1 MTRLLRGHGW
11 AVGPTVTSIAASGTA
26 AAATLVIARGIGAAA
41 FGHFTVVL
49 TIALIVNVGML
60 MSLHFVMYQ
69 ELPRAAPADR
79 PELVT
84 AALFATLVLAA
95 AVAAVALLAA
105 PLLTAVLGVD
115 LRTLCFA
122 LALAFA
128 LTVNQ
133 LTESF
138 LRGLKRYVLVANL
151 RLAVA
156 VAYLAAASVSLLAF
170 GVRDAEVYLVAL
182 IGMYVV
188 FALLAFAG
196 FEVAP
201 RTWSR
206 TRVRA
211 LYRHGG
217 FVTVIA
223 ALLGILFGVD
233 VLLLNQ
239 LAERYEVGVYSVYNG
254 FPRRLLVVILTEG
267 VAVVLLPSLAT
278 ADKPAALRRV
288 TRIGPAAGAGMAVLS
303 FAGSAVFFLVLRDDY
318 PYSLALM
325 ALSALGIGVHAVLHL
340 YFFVL
345 SMDGLRGAK
354 VFIGCLAVSLPVGV
368 ACQAAFIAW
377 WGLVGALVAFLLTNA
392 LLVAVVVATTGR
404 VYRLLPAAVR

>member
-26 AAATLVIARGIGAAA
+26 AATTLVIARGIGAAA

-79 PELVT
+79 PAQVT

-95 AVAAVALLAA
+95 GVTVAALLAS

-128 LTVNQ
+128 ITINQ

-138 LRGLKRYVLVANL
+138 LRGLKRYVLVAGL

-156 VAYLAAASVSLLAF
+156 VAYLAAASTSLLVF
-170 GVRDAEVYLVAL
+170 GVRDAEFYLVAL

-188 FALLAFAG
+188 FALLAFTG

-201 RTWSR
+201 RTWSLPR
-206 TRVRA
+206 AGA
-211 LYRHGG
+211 LYRHGAY
-217 FVTVIA
+217 VTAIA
-223 ALLGILFGVD
+223 ALLGVLFGVD
-233 VLLLNQ
+233 VILLNQ
-239 LAERYEVGVYSVYNG
+239 LGERYEVGVYSVYNG
-254 FPRRLLVVILTEG
+254 FPRRLLVVLLTEG
-267 VAVVLLPSLAT
+267 IGVVLLPTLAT
-278 ADKPAALRRV
+278 ADKPAVLRRIA
-288 TRIGPAAGAGMAVLS
+288 RIGPAAGAGMALLS
-303 FAGSAVFFLVLRDDY
+303 FAGSALFFLVLRDDY
-318 PYSLALM
+318 PYSFGLM
-325 ALSALGIGVHAVLHL
+325 ALAAAGIGAHAVLHL

-345 SMDGLRGAK
+345 SMDGVRGAK
-354 VFIGCLAVSLPVGV
+354 VFIGCLAAGLPAGI

-377 WGLVGALVAFLLTNA
+377 WGLVGALVAFLLTNL
-392 LLVAVVVATTGR
+392 LLVAVVAATTAR
-404 VYRLLPAAVR
+404 AYRPLPAEVR